1 MARKQAQNEPHP
13 FAADLR
19 AVDLFEDLEPRDLD
33 VLANVA
39 RDYHYDPGDVVVA
52 EGDQSGRFH
61 LIVSGRATVTVGD
74 QVVAEFGPGSYFGEL
89 AMIDRQPRS
98 ATVTAAEE
106 LHTLSLASI
115 SMRPVLREHPEISFK
130 MLEKLAT
137 HQVETVATL
146 FALADKCARAAE
158 GRAWHSAPQDTPG
171 GQNSRGKRPRQQDGD
186 SGSCSPSSSSSRSGG
201 STASTNPS
209 SQHTSLM

>member
-74 QVVAEFGPGSYFGEL
+74 QVVAEFGPGTYFGEL

-130 MLEKLAT
+130 MLEK
-137 HQVETVATL
+137 
-146 FALADKCARAAE
+146 RAARL
-158 GRAWHSAPQDTPG
+158 RATDAKLH
-171 GQNSRGKRPRQQDGD
+171 
-186 SGSCSPSSSSSRSGG
+186 
-201 STASTNPS
+201 
-209 SQHTSLM
+209 

>member
-39 RDYHYDPGDVVVA
+39 RDYHYEPGDVVVA

-115 SMRPVLREHPEISFK
+115 PLSGYGARVALQMRADRLERIYGGGLAVLGFV
-130 MLEKLAT
+130 LLA
-137 HQVETVATL
+137 
-146 FALADKCARAAE
+146 
-158 GRAWHSAPQDTPG
+158 
-171 GQNSRGKRPRQQDGD
+171 
-186 SGSCSPSSSSSRSGG
+186 GS
-201 STASTNPS
+201 
-209 SQHTSLM
+209 LI

>member
-1 MARKQAQNEPHP
+1 MARKQAQNAPHP

-39 RDYHYDPGDVVVA
+39 RDYHYAPGDVVVA

-74 QVVAEFGPGSYFGEL
+74 Q

-130 MLEKLAT
+130 MLEKL
-137 HQVETVATL
+137 
-146 FALADKCARAAE
+146 
-158 GRAWHSAPQDTPG
+158 
-171 GQNSRGKRPRQQDGD
+171 
-186 SGSCSPSSSSSRSGG
+186 
-201 STASTNPS
+201 
-209 SQHTSLM
+209 

>member
-1 MARKQAQNEPHP
+1 
-13 FAADLR
+13 
-19 AVDLFEDLEPRDLD
+19 
-33 VLANVA
+33 LANVA
-39 RDYHYDPGDVVVA
+39 RDYHYDAGDVVVA

-130 MLEKLAT
+130 MLEKLAARLR
-137 HQVETVATL
+137 ATDAKL
-146 FALADKCARAAE
+146 
-158 GRAWHSAPQDTPG
+158 H
-171 GQNSRGKRPRQQDGD
+171 
-186 SGSCSPSSSSSRSGG
+186 
-201 STASTNPS
+201 
-209 SQHTSLM
+209 